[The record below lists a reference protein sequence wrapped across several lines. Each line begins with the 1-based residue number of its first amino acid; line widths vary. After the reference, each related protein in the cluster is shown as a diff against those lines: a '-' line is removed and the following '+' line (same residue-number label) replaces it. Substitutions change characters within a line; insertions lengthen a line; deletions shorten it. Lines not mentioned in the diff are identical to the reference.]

1 MILKRVTMY
10 SDGGARGNP
19 GPAGIGAVIMDER
32 NRIVAQVSEYIG
44 VTTNNIA
51 EYHAVYAGMKKAHE
65 LGAKDLVCKLDSDL
79 VANQLNQKYR
89 VKNVDLG
96 PWFVKIWNLRQ
107 DFKKVTFEYVPRE
120 QNKMADSL
128 VNQAI
133 DKEQGL

>member
-1 MILKRVTMY
+1 MAHTLY

-19 GPAGIGAVIMDER
+19 GPAGIGAVIMDDK
-32 NRIVAQVSEYIG
+32 NQIVGQVSEYIG

-51 EYHAVYAGMKKAHE
+51 EYHAIYSGLAKAKE
-65 LGAKDLVCKLDSDL
+65 LGITDLQCKLDSEL
-79 VANQLNQKYR
+79 VVNQLNQKYR

-107 DFKKVTFEYVPRE
+107 DFKTITFEHIRRE
-120 QNKMADSL
+120 QNTLADSL